1 MTLPEPFEALLARS
15 PESLRVAVVGASNDE
30 RKFGSII
37 LRAVASRGSVAV
49 PVTPSSD
56 LVHGIAAFSALGA
69 AANAVDFANV
79 VVAPV
84 RALDALKTLPPGS
97 QLPVWFQPGAY
108 DDEVLAWCMH
118 RAVPYLFGP
127 CILVEFA
134 ARVRRGAGNA

>member
-1 MTLPEPFEALLARS
+1 MTLPEPFETLLARS

-30 RKFGSII
+30 RKFGSI
-37 LRAVASRGSVAV
+37 AV

-79 VVAPV
+79 VVAPA